1 MGFPWISGCILYGL
15 IWENDIIYSWYIWS
29 WRFLA
34 GKMKYKWWIFHC
46 YVWYQRV
53 FENMSKQ
60 SQTEYPRIWI
70 WRIVDGFEDC
80 DCKTFCCFWGQRQP
94 QHLTFCRCS
103 HVRCRCSLRLGRGV
117 TTNPLG
123 SSRWAIEISHGRLK
137 NSRRSGRLKWSCC
150 TCDHGSS
157 DSQINII
164 VRTEVGSTLQ
174 NQEWRLKTKKRGI
187 NVSFESQSW
196 CAAQLFFQMLTCP
209 CWYQEFMA
217 RKHDSL

>member
-1 MGFPWISGCILYGL
+1 MFDTRGYSKICQNKARQNIPEYEFGGLLMVLKTMIARLFAVLRSTPAPAFDILPMFTCTL
-15 IWENDIIYSWYIWS
+15 QM
-29 WRFLA
+29 LA
-34 GKMKYKWWIFHC
+34 K
-46 YVWYQRV
+46 VEQ
-53 FENMSKQ
+53 
-60 SQTEYPRIWI
+60 
-70 WRIVDGFEDC
+70 
-80 DCKTFCCFWGQRQP
+80 
-94 QHLTFCRCS
+94 
-103 HVRCRCSLRLGRGV
+103 GV

-123 SSRWAIEISHGRLK
+123 SSRWAIEISHGCQK

-157 DSQINII
+157 VSQINII